1 MQEKDTE
8 KGSPYWGNL
17 SEKTEWFH
25 SEPFECVATL
35 FAVYPIGVTLVT
47 ILLCA
52 HITSFLCA

>member
-17 SEKTEWFH
+17 SGKTERFH
-25 SEPFECVATL
+25 SEPFECVAAL